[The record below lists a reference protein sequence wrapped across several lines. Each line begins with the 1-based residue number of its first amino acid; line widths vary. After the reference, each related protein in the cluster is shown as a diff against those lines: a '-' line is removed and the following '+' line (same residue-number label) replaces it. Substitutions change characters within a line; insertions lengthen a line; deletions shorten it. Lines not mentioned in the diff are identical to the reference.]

1 VSRARGAAWG
11 TAALLVAAIL
21 VAAACGGGAD
31 PGLGSTDDS
40 APGTAAPGSPSTAPG
55 APTTSTSPPSTTS
68 PDADDEVEVTSG
80 LPEGWPD
87 DLPIPS
93 DAVLGLGQRTEQ
105 DDGQVLLTADFTVG
119 DDGANVYTAFLGAL
133 EDDADTTILQR
144 SSGDTDSG
152 FVGSVSFERG
162 DYSGNVAVDTATGT
176 TILSVSVV
184 LDG

>member
-11 TAALLVAAIL
+11 TAALLVASIL

-40 APGTAAPGSPSTAPG
+40 TAAPGSTPTAPG
-55 APTTSTSPPSTTS
+55 APTTATSTPSTTS
-68 PDADDEVEVTSG
+68 PDSDDEVEVTSG
-80 LPEGWPD
+80 LPDGWPD

-93 DAVLGLGQRTEQ
+93 DAVLELGQRTEQ